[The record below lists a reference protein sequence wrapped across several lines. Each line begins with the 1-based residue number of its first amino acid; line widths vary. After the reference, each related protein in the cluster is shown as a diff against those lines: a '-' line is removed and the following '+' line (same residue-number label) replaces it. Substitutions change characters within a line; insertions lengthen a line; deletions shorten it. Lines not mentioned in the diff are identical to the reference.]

1 MKVCSYRCKKP
12 LHREVFK
19 AIEGIQAVDAT
30 FLYGADHI
38 EFVALQADRAIER
51 GEGICS
57 NIFLETLVRASGQRQ
72 INRAIEMYGLRGSRE
87 IVVFAEALP
96 QEIERLIGAE
106 ETELKMD
113 ASRIEALKEA
123 FSISDEELEAVP
135 DDPRE
140 AVKMLIRERIAL
152 VSVL

>member
-1 MKVCSYRCKKP
+1 
-12 LHREVFK
+12 
-19 AIEGIQAVDAT
+19 
-30 FLYGADHI
+30 
-38 EFVALQADRAIER
+38 
-51 GEGICS
+51 
-57 NIFLETLVRASGQRQ
+57 
-72 INRAIEMYGLRGSRE
+72 MYGLRGSRE

-96 QEIERLIGAE
+96 KEIEELIGAE